1 MKYSTVA
8 EGVRCWLKIASCHGF
23 MCAVKSLICFF
34 VITLVGVSIAGAQ
47 DDSNQW
53 QYSGALYIWGADLEG
68 RTADDARIKISFS
81 DLVDNLEIAFM
92 GAFAARKREW
102 TIATDVI
109 YMDIS
114 SGENLNISV
123 PIGPGSREVRAK
135 AKLDLTGTVVQ
146 LAGGYDLL
154 YGTTNQFNILA
165 GVRYLDL
172 DTDVKLNFEVLGTS
186 QSLKASESGDVWD
199 GIVGFKGRYVLAD
212 RWALP
217 YYLDVGTGDSDLTYQ
232 TSAGIS
238 YAAGE
243 SFNVAL
249 LYRYLKWEFDSS
261 SELDNLSF
269 EGPMLGGVYRF

>member
-1 MKYSTVA
+1 M
-8 EGVRCWLKIASCHGF
+8 
-23 MCAVKSLICFF
+23 
-34 VITLVGVSIAGAQ
+34 
-47 DDSNQW
+47 
-53 QYSGALYIWGADLEG
+53 
-68 RTADDARIKISFS
+68 
-81 DLVDNLEIAFM
+81 
-92 GAFAARKREW
+92 
-102 TIATDVI
+102 
-109 YMDIS
+109 
-114 SGENLNISV
+114 
-123 PIGPGSREVRAK
+123 
-135 AKLDLTGTVVQ
+135 DLTGTVVQ

-186 QSLKASESGDVWD
+186 QSLKSFESGDVWD
-199 GIVGFKGRYVLAD
+199 GIVGFKGRYALAD

-217 YYLDVGTGDSDLTYQ
+217 YYLDVGAGDSDLTYQ

-238 YAAGE
+238 YAAGD

-261 SELDNLSF
+261 SKFDELSF